1 VRSNQLN
8 GGAFNDVDDIAKKF
22 PAPAELRRRSLVIH
36 PRDARF
42 PDLLSKLITSVQR
55 GTGSAEVGFSAVA
68 PHAGEKIEMHVAQ
81 RDAKRP
87 VG

>member
-1 VRSNQLN
+1 VQSNQLN
-8 GGAFNDVDDIAKKF
+8 GDAFGVDDIAKKF
-22 PAPAELRRRSLVIH
+22 PAAELRRRPLVIH

-68 PHAGEKIEMHVAQ
+68 PHAGKKIEMHVAQ